1 MKRVLTILTISLILA
16 AVQSCGF
23 HLRGKV
29 QLSSKVSPVYV
40 KSSDASFAGIMQE
53 QLSSSGNAPA
63 GSSDGAATVLRIT
76 NIKYNRIVRTV
87 DTRGKVTGYVLNYE
101 LNFNVTDKGGNK
113 LLADQRVQ
121 KQRDY
126 NFDSTQVL
134 AKESEETYLRQ
145 DMEKAAALQI
155 IRQLAAISR

>member
-1 MKRVLTILTISLILA
+1 MRRALTILTISLALM

-29 QLSSKVSPVYV
+29 QLSNKVAPVYV
-40 KSSDASFAGIMQE
+40 KSSDASLARTLEE
-53 QLSSSGNAPA
+53 QLRNSGNDPA
-63 GSSDGAATVLRIT
+63 GSADGAATVVRIT
-76 NIKYNRIVRTV
+76 AVGYRRDVRTV
-87 DTRGKVTGYVLNYE
+87 DTRGKVTGYILNLE
-101 LNFNVTDKGGNK
+101 VSFDVVDKSGK
-113 LLADQRVQ
+113 KMLAGQRIH

-134 AKESEETYLRQ
+134 AKESEENYLRE
-145 DMEKAAALQI
+145 DMEKDVALQI